1 MARRRKQD
9 SGWRRRR
16 WRIAAWALLPL
27 FLLVPLIAMQFSDT
41 VDWTLFDFVVAAIL
55 FGGTGAM
62 FEIAVR
68 MSRHAAYRLA
78 SAIALLTAFLLIW
91 VNLAVGVIGDA
102 GNAANLL
109 YAGLLALGLAGVLW
123 VRFRPHGMARTL
135 AAMAAAQT
143 LVAAIVLVLGRWE
156 AAMLTLVF
164 AGLWLLSAGLF
175 RNAAKDQASSRA
187 RSSAGPCP

>member
-9 SGWRRRR
+9 SGWRRHR
-16 WRIAAWALLPL
+16 WRVTAWGLLPL
-27 FLLVPLIAMQFSDT
+27 ILLVPLVAMQFSDK

-55 FGGTGAM
+55 IGGTGAM
-62 FEIAVR
+62 VEVAVR

-78 SAIALLTAFLLIW
+78 SAIALLTAFLLVW
-91 VNLAVGVIGDA
+91 VNVAVGIIADA

-109 YAGLLALGLAGVLW
+109 HAGVLAVGLAGVLW

-143 LVAAIVLVLGRWE
+143 LLALIVLVLGRWE
-156 AAMLTLVF
+156 AAILTMVF
-164 AGLWLLSAGLF
+164 AGLWLLSAVLF
-175 RNAAKDQASSRA
+175 WKAAQAQASSRA
-187 RSSAGPCP
+187 AS